1 MSSFQ
6 QTETAVE
13 MRKGTVLTSEP
24 SSSQMLDDQLS
35 CEVSR
40 ISPTSTKSVGSIEN
54 FWWSYAV
61 VRKVLHD
68 YCMQVMWNAVVYD
81 CMAECIHN
89 WRKRKLWS
97 ICPKPQLSISGCK
110 DYGGIITSAE
120 AVSSLHTQGFGFSC
134 LCCHLNS
141 HLQFL
146 PRPGSS
152 EHDAVR
158 HPHCGVVAMEGD
170 YLSQSSSMS
179 SANLK
184 DVNIS
189 ENGRASCS
197 NRDRRDLTCII
208 ENVEN
213 ELHSMSEASLT
224 EYIKSLVDKE
234 VKRLFNCPE
243 EDTLNEVSLFKVL
256 ILCFLFELCFVE
268 ESLSML

>member
-1 MSSFQ
+1 
-6 QTETAVE
+6 

-24 SSSQMLDDQLS
+24 SSSQKLDDQSS

-40 ISPTSTKSVGSIEN
+40 MSPTNTKSVGSIEN

-61 VRKVLHD
+61 VRNVLHD
-68 YCMQVMWNAVVYD
+68 YCMQVTWNAVVYD
-81 CMAECIHN
+81 SMAEYIHN

-110 DYGGIITSAE
+110 GYGGIITSAE
-120 AVSSLHTQGFGFSC
+120 AVSSFHAQGFGFSC
-134 LCCHLNS
+134 LCCHLNN
-141 HLQFL
+141 HLQLL

-179 SANLK
+179 SAVLK
-184 DVNIS
+184 DGNIS
-189 ENGRASCS
+189 ENGRASRS
-197 NRDRRDLTCII
+197 DRDRRDLTCII

-224 EYIKSLVDKE
+224 EYINILVDKE
-234 VKRLFNCPE
+234 VKRSFNCPE
-243 EDTLNEVSLFKVL
+243 EDTLKTVS
-256 ILCFLFELCFVE
+256 I
-268 ESLSML
+268 